1 MSIWPIPR
9 FLLLA
14 AIVSCALSGQNALCV
29 KFQPAIVE
37 LTGVMKRHKFAGPP
51 NYESV
56 KRGDALEIY
65 WLLHL
70 QHPISVE
77 LSDPNDRFN
86 EPKSSVT
93 TLQILVKDY
102 KTSKPLLNKRVKI
115 TGTLFSAVTGH
126 HHTDVLIDAQKIEAA
141 P

>member
-1 MSIWPIPR
+1 
-9 FLLLA
+9 
-14 AIVSCALSGQNALCV
+14 
-29 KFQPAIVE
+29 
-37 LTGVMKRHKFAGPP
+37 
-51 NYESV
+51 V

-70 QHPISVE
+70 KRPICVE

-86 EPKSSVT
+86 EPKAGVIA
-93 TLQILVKDY
+93 LQILVKDY
-102 KTSKPLLNKRVKI
+102 KTSRPLLNKRVKV
-115 TGTLFSAVTGH
+115 TGTLFCAITGH